1 MIRVIFYVGG
11 EKMIITYKD
20 NILTAYLKGEIDHHT
35 AKIMREEIDP
45 KIERYKPKLLVLDFG
60 KVTFMDSSGVGLA
73 LGRYRLIS
81 QYNGQMRV
89 DNTQPYIKKVMKLAG
104 VDRISS
110 FEGQHDNE
118 KQTDNIENKEKV
130 EKEG

>member
-1 MIRVIFYVGG
+1 
-11 EKMIITYKD
+11 
-20 NILTAYLKGEIDHHT
+20 
-35 AKIMREEIDP
+35 MREEIDP